1 MACHGGRQRLPKSS
15 KSWRPIRSPRRCGGT
30 TSPAGVAW
38 QGQSGEGYMLHIVA
52 HCCTLLHIVAHG
64 AHGASWCISM
74 QPKNFEGALEFL
86 AKCED
91 QLTSEMTDA
100 CRPNG

>member
-1 MACHGGRQRLPKSS
+1 MEGVKDSRSLQSPGARSEALAVVGELHLQQEWLGRAKAA
-15 KSWRPIRSPRRCGGT
+15 KVT
-30 TSPAGVAW
+30 
-38 QGQSGEGYMLHIVA
+38 
-52 HCCTLLHIVAHG
+52 CCTLLHIV